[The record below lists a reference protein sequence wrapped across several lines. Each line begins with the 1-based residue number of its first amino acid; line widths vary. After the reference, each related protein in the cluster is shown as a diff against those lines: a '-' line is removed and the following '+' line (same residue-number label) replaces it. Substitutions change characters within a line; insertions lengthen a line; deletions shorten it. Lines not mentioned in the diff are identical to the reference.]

1 MKVAALLTLLA
12 TPATAEGV
20 AIPCQPRDDLAQ
32 LLNDKWGETSLF
44 EGVAADR
51 KAELQVFARPD
62 GTWTAVVVTP
72 DGKACPVASG
82 DLWQGFMIPQGRA
95 G

>member
-1 MKVAALLTLLA
+1 MKVAVLMVLLA

-20 AIPCQPRDDLAQ
+20 VIPCQPRDDLAQ